1 VIAYLSMA
9 ALALLAAVWMSRPF
23 WRGGSDALLRR
34 RAANV
39 AVYRT
44 RLAELEAE
52 VEAKLIEPATA
63 EQIRQEL
70 GVRLVQ
76 DVDLPAEGAAPAIA
90 TRRWSVVGLLVL
102 LLLGFSAL
110 GYWQQGSWRT
120 QQMIETAQRDPQA
133 GQQLAIEDMIQR
145 LAERLQ
151 QQPDD
156 LDGWAM
162 LGRSYFMLNRY
173 AEAAQAYGEA
183 NRRAVPPDAGLL
195 VGEGESLAMARDRDL
210 SGRPRELFEAAL
222 KAEPEMGKALWYAG
236 MAAAQERDFR
246 TARDRW
252 QRLAQQ
258 EQLPPEL
265 KQALDQRLAEMAE
278 LLGEASAAT
287 VAAVAPPDQATE
299 EAPAAAS
306 ESPVKLRL
314 RVALSDELA
323 ARMPPGSTLFVFAKA
338 AQGPPMPLAVQ
349 RLTDARLPLEISL
362 DDSMAMM
369 PQMKLSLFDQWV
381 VTARVSAS
389 GGVKAESGD
398 WEGSRPVSRVE
409 SAQPID
415 LRIDRIVP

>member
-1 VIAYLSMA
+1 MIAYLSMA
-9 ALALLAAVWMSRPF
+9 AIAILAAAWMSRPY
-23 WRGGSDALLRR
+23 WRSGRDALLRR

-110 GYWQQGSWRT
+110 GYWLQGSWRT

-278 LLGEASAAT
+278 LLGEAAPAE
-287 VAAVAPPDQATE
+287 VAAVEPSAQAD
-299 EAPAAAS
+299 EASPAAGDT
-306 ESPVKLRL
+306 PVKLRL

-338 AQGPPMPLAVQ
+338 AQGPPMPLAVRKLPGAQ
-349 RLTDARLPLEISL
+349 LPLEIIL
-362 DDSMAMM
+362 NDSMAMM

>member
-1 VIAYLSMA
+1 
-9 ALALLAAVWMSRPF
+9 MSRPF
-23 WRGGSDALLRR
+23 WRRGSEALLRR

-52 VEAKLIEPATA
+52 VEAQLIEPATA
-63 EQIRQEL
+63 QQIRDEL
-70 GVRLVQ
+70 GARLVQ
-76 DVDLPAEGAAPAIA
+76 DADLPAEGAAPATA
-90 TRRWSVVGLLVL
+90 TRRWPAVGLLML

-156 LDGWAM
+156 IDGWAM

-183 NRRAVPPDAGLL
+183 NRRAAPPDAGLL

-210 SGRPRELFEAAL
+210 TGRPRELFEAAL
-222 KAEPEMGKALWYAG
+222 KVEPEMGKALWYAG
-236 MAAAQERDFR
+236 MAAAQAQDFR
-246 TARDRW
+246 SARDHW
-252 QRLAQQ
+252 QRLARQD
-258 EQLPPEL
+258 QLPPEL
-265 KQALDQRLAEMAE
+265 KQALDQRLAEMAG
-278 LLGEASAAT
+278 LLGEAAPVT
-287 VAAVAPPDQATE
+287 DTPAVAPGPTA
-299 EAPAAAS
+299 EASPAAADK
-306 ESPVKLRL
+306 PVKLRL

-338 AQGPPMPLAVQ
+338 AEGPPMPLAVQ
-349 RLTDARLPLEISL
+349 RLTDARLPVEIIL

-369 PQMKLSLFDQWV
+369 PQMKLSLFDRWV

>member
-1 VIAYLSMA
+1 MIAYLSMA
-9 ALALLAAVWMSRPF
+9 AIAVLAAAWMSRPF
-23 WRGGSDALLRR
+23 WRRGSEALLRR

-52 VEAKLIEPATA
+52 VEAQLIEPATA
-63 EQIRQEL
+63 QQIREEL
-70 GVRLVQ
+70 GARLVQ
-76 DVDLPAEGAAPAIA
+76 DADLPAEGAAPATA
-90 TRRWSVVGLLVL
+90 TRRWPAVGLLML

-156 LDGWAM
+156 IDGWAM

-183 NRRAVPPDAGLL
+183 NRRAAPPDAGLL

-210 SGRPRELFEAAL
+210 TGRPRELFEAAL
-222 KAEPEMGKALWYAG
+222 KVEPEMGKALWYAG
-236 MAAAQERDFR
+236 MAAAQAQDFR
-246 TARDRW
+246 SARDHW
-252 QRLAQQ
+252 QRLARQD
-258 EQLPPEL
+258 QLPPEL
-265 KQALDQRLAEMAE
+265 KQALDQRLAEMAG
-278 LLGEASAAT
+278 LLGEAAPVT
-287 VAAVAPPDQATE
+287 DTPAVAPGPTA
-299 EAPAAAS
+299 EASPAAADK
-306 ESPVKLRL
+306 PVKLRL

-323 ARMPPGSTLFVFAKA
+323 ARMPPGGTLFVFAKA
-338 AQGPPMPLAVQ
+338 AEGPPMPLAVQ
-349 RLTDARLPLEISL
+349 RLTDARLPLEIIL

-369 PQMKLSLFDQWV
+369 PQMKLSLFDRWV

>member
-1 VIAYLSMA
+1 MIAYLSMA
-9 ALALLAAVWMSRPF
+9 AIAVLAAAWMSRPF
-23 WRGGSDALLRR
+23 WRRGSEALLRR

-52 VEAKLIEPATA
+52 VEAQLIEPATA
-63 EQIRQEL
+63 QQIRDEL
-70 GVRLVQ
+70 GARLVQ
-76 DVDLPAEGAAPAIA
+76 DADLPAEGAAPATA
-90 TRRWSVVGLLVL
+90 TRRWTAVGLLML

-156 LDGWAM
+156 IDGWAM

-183 NRRAVPPDAGLL
+183 NRRAAPPDAGLL

-210 SGRPRELFEAAL
+210 TGRPRELFEAAL
-222 KAEPEMGKALWYAG
+222 KVEPEMGKALWYAG
-236 MAAAQERDFR
+236 MAAAQAQDFR
-246 TARDRW
+246 SARDHW
-252 QRLAQQ
+252 QRLARQD
-258 EQLPPEL
+258 QLPPEL
-265 KQALDQRLAEMAE
+265 KQALDQRLAEMAG
-278 LLGEASAAT
+278 LLGEAAPVT
-287 VAAVAPPDQATE
+287 DTPAVAPGPTA
-299 EAPAAAS
+299 EASPAAADK
-306 ESPVKLRL
+306 PVKLRL

-338 AQGPPMPLAVQ
+338 AEGPPMPLAVQ
-349 RLTDARLPLEISL
+349 RLTDARLPVEIIL

-369 PQMKLSLFDQWV
+369 PQMKLSLFDRWV

>member
-1 VIAYLSMA
+1 MIAYLSMA
-9 ALALLAAVWMSRPF
+9 AMALLAAAWLSRPF
-23 WRGGSDALLRR
+23 WRSGGDALLRR

-44 RLAELEAE
+44 RLAELETE
-52 VEAKLIEPATA
+52 LEAKLIEPATA
-63 EQIRQEL
+63 EQMRQEL
-70 GVRLVQ
+70 GARLVQ
-76 DVDLPAEGAAPAIA
+76 DVDLPAEGVAPAVT
-90 TRRWSVVGLLVL
+90 TRRWAAVGLLVL

-120 QQMIETAQRDPQA
+120 QQMIETAQRNPQA

-173 AEAAQAYGEA
+173 AEAARAYGEA
-183 NRRAVPPDAGLL
+183 NRRAAPPDAGLL
-195 VGEGESLAMARDRDL
+195 VGEGESLAMSRDRDL

-222 KAEPEMGKALWYAG
+222 KVEPEMGKALWYAG

-246 TARDRW
+246 TARDHW
-252 QRLAQQ
+252 QRLARQ

-278 LLGEASAAT
+278 LLGETSPGAVSAA
-287 VAAVAPPDQATE
+287 AVPN
-299 EAPAAAS
+299 PAAG
-306 ESPVKLRL
+306 ESSAADGPVKLRL

-349 RLTDARLPLEISL
+349 RLADARLPLEISL

>member
-1 VIAYLSMA
+1 MIAYLSMA
-9 ALALLAAVWMSRPF
+9 AIAVLAAAWMSRPF
-23 WRGGSDALLRR
+23 WRRGSEALLRR

-52 VEAKLIEPATA
+52 VEAQLIEPATA
-63 EQIRQEL
+63 QQIRDEL
-70 GVRLVQ
+70 GARLVQ
-76 DVDLPAEGAAPAIA
+76 DADLPAEGAAPATA
-90 TRRWSVVGLLVL
+90 TRRWPAVGLLML

-156 LDGWAM
+156 IDGWAM

-183 NRRAVPPDAGLL
+183 NRRAAPPDAGLL

-210 SGRPRELFEAAL
+210 TGRPRELFEAAL
-222 KAEPEMGKALWYAG
+222 KVEPEMGKALWYAG
-236 MAAAQERDFR
+236 MAAAQAQDFR
-246 TARDRW
+246 SARDHW
-252 QRLAQQ
+252 QRLARQD
-258 EQLPPEL
+258 QLPPEL
-265 KQALDQRLAEMAE
+265 KQALDQRLAEMAG
-278 LLGEASAAT
+278 LLGEAAPVT
-287 VAAVAPPDQATE
+287 DTPAVAPGPTA
-299 EAPAAAS
+299 EASPAAADK
-306 ESPVKLRL
+306 PVKLRL

-338 AQGPPMPLAVQ
+338 AEGPPMPLAVQ
-349 RLTDARLPLEISL
+349 RLTDARLPVEIIL

-369 PQMKLSLFDQWV
+369 PQMKLSLFDRWV

>member
-1 VIAYLSMA
+1 MIAYLSMA
-9 ALALLAAVWMSRPF
+9 AIAALAAAWMSRPF
-23 WRGGSDALLRR
+23 WRRGSEALLRR

-52 VEAKLIEPATA
+52 VEAQLIEPATA
-63 EQIRQEL
+63 QQIREEL
-70 GVRLVQ
+70 GARLVQ
-76 DVDLPAEGAAPAIA
+76 DADLPAEGAAPATA
-90 TRRWSVVGLLVL
+90 TRRWPAVGLLML

-156 LDGWAM
+156 IDGWAM

-183 NRRAVPPDAGLL
+183 NRRAAPPDAGLL

-210 SGRPRELFEAAL
+210 TGRPRELFEAAL
-222 KAEPEMGKALWYAG
+222 KVEPEMGKALWYAG
-236 MAAAQERDFR
+236 MAAAQAQDFR
-246 TARDRW
+246 SARDHW
-252 QRLAQQ
+252 QRLARQD
-258 EQLPPEL
+258 QLPPEL
-265 KQALDQRLAEMAE
+265 KQALDQRLAEMAG
-278 LLGEASAAT
+278 LLGEA
-287 VAAVAPPDQATE
+287 APVTDTPAGAPGPTA
-299 EAPAAAS
+299 EASPAAADK
-306 ESPVKLRL
+306 PVKLRL

-338 AQGPPMPLAVQ
+338 AEGPPMPLAVQ
-349 RLTDARLPLEISL
+349 RLTDARLPLEIIL

-369 PQMKLSLFDQWV
+369 PQMKLSLFDRWV

>member
-1 VIAYLSMA
+1 MIAYLSMA
-9 ALALLAAVWMSRPF
+9 AIAVLAAAWMSRPF
-23 WRGGSDALLRR
+23 WRRGGDALLRR

-44 RLAELEAE
+44 RLAELETE
-52 VEAKLIEPATA
+52 VEAKLIEPETA

-70 GVRLVQ
+70 GARLVQ
-76 DVDLPAEGAAPAIA
+76 DVDLPAEAAAPAVTA
-90 TRRWSVVGLLVL
+90 RRWPAVGLLAL

-120 QQMIETAQRDPQA
+120 QQMIETAQSDPQA
-133 GQQLAIEDMIQR
+133 GQQLAIQDMIQR

-173 AEAAQAYGEA
+173 AEAAHAYGEA
-183 NRRAVPPDAGLL
+183 NRRAAPPDAGLL
-195 VGEGESLAMARDRDL
+195 VGEGESLAMSRDRDL
-210 SGRPRELFEAAL
+210 TGRPRELFEAAL
-222 KAEPEMGKALWYAG
+222 KVEPEMGKALWYAG
-236 MAAAQERDFR
+236 MAAAQAQDFR
-246 TARDRW
+246 TARDHW
-252 QRLAQQ
+252 QRLARQ

-265 KQALDQRLAEMAE
+265 KQALDQRLAEMAG
-278 LLGEASAAT
+278 LLGEA
-287 VAAVAPPDQATE
+287 
-299 EAPAAAS
+299 APAAAVDVPPRQAAEES
-306 ESPVKLRL
+306 PAAGDSPVKLRL
-314 RVALSDELA
+314 RVALSDQLA
-323 ARMPPGSTLFVFAKA
+323 GRMPPGSTLFVFAKA
-338 AQGPPMPLAVQ
+338 AEGPPMPLAVQ
-349 RLTDARLPLEISL
+349 RLTDARLPLEIIL

-369 PQMKLSLFDQWV
+369 PQMKLSLFDRWV

>member
-1 VIAYLSMA
+1 MIAYLSMA
-9 ALALLAAVWMSRPF
+9 AIVVLAAAWMSRPF
-23 WRGGSDALLRR
+23 WRSGSEALLRR

-63 EQIRQEL
+63 EQIREEL

-76 DVDLPAEGAAPAIA
+76 DADLPAEGAAPAPA
-90 TRRWSVVGLLVL
+90 TRRWPAVGLLVL

-156 LDGWAM
+156 IDGWAM

-183 NRRAVPPDAGLL
+183 NRRAEPPDAGLL

-210 SGRPRELFEAAL
+210 TGRPRELFEAAL
-222 KAEPEMGKALWYAG
+222 KVEPEMGKALWYAG
-236 MAAAQERDFR
+236 MAAAQAQDFHS
-246 TARDRW
+246 ARDHW
-252 QRLAQQ
+252 QRLARQD
-258 EQLPPEL
+258 QLPPEL
-265 KQALDQRLAEMAE
+265 KQALDQRLAEMAG
-278 LLGEASAAT
+278 LLGEAAPLAET
-287 VAAVAPPDQATE
+287 PAVAPGPTA
-299 EAPAAAS
+299 EASPAAADK
-306 ESPVKLRL
+306 PVKLRL

-338 AQGPPMPLAVQ
+338 AEGPPMPLAVQ
-349 RLTDARLPLEISL
+349 RLTDARLPLEIIL

-369 PQMKLSLFDQWV
+369 PQMKLSLFDRWV

>member
-1 VIAYLSMA
+1 MIAYLSMA
-9 ALALLAAVWMSRPF
+9 ALALLAAAWMSRPF

-52 VEAKLIEPATA
+52 IEAKLIEPAAA
-63 EQIRQEL
+63 EQMRQEL
-70 GVRLVQ
+70 GARLVQ
-76 DVDLPAEGAAPAIA
+76 DVDLPAEGVVPAVT
-90 TRRWSVVGLLVL
+90 TRRWAAVGLLVL

-183 NRRAVPPDAGLL
+183 NRRATPPDAGLL
-195 VGEGESLAMARDRDL
+195 VGEGESLAMSRDRDL

-222 KAEPEMGKALWYAG
+222 KLEPEMGKALWYAG

-246 TARDRW
+246 TARDHW
-252 QRLAQQ
+252 QRLARQ

-265 KQALDQRLAEMAE
+265 KQALDQRLAEMAG
-278 LLGEASAAT
+278 LLGEASP
-287 VAAVAPPDQATE
+287 AAVTAAAPPD
-299 EAPAAAS
+299 PAAGTSSAADG
-306 ESPVKLRL
+306 PVKLRL

-323 ARMPPGSTLFVFAKA
+323 AKMPPGSTLFVFAKA

-349 RLTDARLPLEISL
+349 RLANARLPLEISL